1 MDKNAGNIIFFKFT
15 FHDLVL
21 FMHSLGENMLV
32 LTQHTNLSNIFA
44 DLSTNKIKQI
54 PTMICAI

>member
-1 MDKNAGNIIFFKFT
+1 
-15 FHDLVL
+15 
-21 FMHSLGENMLV
+21 MHSLGLNMLV

-54 PTMICAI
+54 PTMICAIYLFIYLFMKSVFFVEQRS